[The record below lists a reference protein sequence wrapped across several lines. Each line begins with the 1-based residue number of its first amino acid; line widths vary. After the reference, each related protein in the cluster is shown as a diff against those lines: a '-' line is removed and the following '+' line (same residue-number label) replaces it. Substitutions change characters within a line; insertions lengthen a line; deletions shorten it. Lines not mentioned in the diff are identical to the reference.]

1 MEDFQT
7 VAGERTQNLEQ
18 LRTKVNGRSFFFFS
32 LNVNNAQSVLHGENF
47 SITKNVA

>member
-18 LRTKVNGRSFFFFS
+18 LRTKVNGRIFFFS